1 MKAIISLLAPV
12 ALVQARLRHNGVG
25 DPASMVKATN
35 ASAPTCGVG
44 YTYCG
49 YILQQ
54 EKRGLLPPAKLQDC
68 HD

>member
-12 ALVQARLRHNGVG
+12 ALGQASLRNNG
-25 DPASMVKATN
+25 DPASMAQVTN

-49 YILQQ
+49 YILMQ
-54 EKRGLLPPAKLQDC
+54 EKRGLPPPCQTL
-68 HD
+68 